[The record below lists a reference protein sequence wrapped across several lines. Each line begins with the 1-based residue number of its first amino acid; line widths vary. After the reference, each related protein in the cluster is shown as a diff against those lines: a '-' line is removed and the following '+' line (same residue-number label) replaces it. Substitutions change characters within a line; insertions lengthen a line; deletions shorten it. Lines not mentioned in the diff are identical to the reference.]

1 MNSLRAPTS
10 NAQWYQIRAQDR
22 AQREREAAAAKGEPE
37 APVEPAEAPTAP
49 EAAQPTSPAAPTVLT
64 LEQRRELRRTRERL
78 SKSTKSQVRAAALD
92 KVNAKKHADRVV
104 DKLTRAG
111 KL

>member
-10 NAQWYQIRAQDR
+10 ASAYYAKVAIDR
-22 AQREREAAAAKGEPE
+22 AQREAGEPE
-37 APVEPAEAPTAP
+37 APEDPAEAPTAP

-64 LEQRRELRRTRERL
+64 MEQRRELRRTRERL
-78 SKSTKSQVRAAALD
+78 AKSTRSQVRAAVLD
-92 KVNAKKHADRVV
+92 KVNAAKHAARVV
-104 DKLTRAG
+104 DKLERAG